1 MTIAD
6 LLTLIGILVSI
17 IFGFF
22 ITRFCSIR
30 DTRTRVI
37 KDYYIEQLKQIKGRV
52 DDFYHRVVFGK
63 SSARKI
69 ILWNDHIQLDIKSI
83 DQGIRASLDIQI
95 EEFYNV
101 LDRYY
106 AEITNWD
113 DYNNQFSA
121 SRYIPNNSSRER
133 LLQIKYELDEFLNN
147 YIQHVNQAN
156 NFPIWKG
163 QIIRIKRSWKFY
175 NQQQY
180 TMPFMRAI
188 GERFEKHLF
197 ESLLIIASVIGVSY
211 LFSNVEKEKTNELLK
226 PLNEISAKQDSICK
240 SIQFFKE
247 KYEPVRMNTK
257 TFNNSAFFNAEK
269 VDSVHIE
276 LYQDKCKQSNSLLN

>member
-17 IFGFF
+17 FFGFF

-52 DDFYHRVVFGK
+52 DTFYHRVVFGK

-69 ILWNDHIQLDIKSI
+69 ISWNNHIQLDIKSI
-83 DQGIRASLDIQI
+83 DQGIRNSLDIQI

-101 LDRYY
+101 LDNYY
-106 AEITNWD
+106 AEITNWE
-113 DYNNQFSA
+113 DYNDQFSA
-121 SRYIPNNSSRER
+121 SLYIPNNSSRER

-156 NFPIWKG
+156 NFPIWKL
-163 QIIRIKRSWKFY
+163 QVNRIMRSWMFY
-175 NQQQY
+175 KQQKY
-180 TMPFMRAI
+180 NMPFMRAI
-188 GERFEKHLF
+188 WERFEKHIF
-197 ESLLIIASVIGVSY
+197 ELLLIIASIIGIIY
-211 LFSNVEKEKTNELLK
+211 LILNIEKEKENELLK
-226 PLNEISAKQDSICK
+226 PLNEISAKQDSIYK

-247 KYEPVRMNTK
+247 KYEPIRVNTK
-257 TFNNSAFFNAEK
+257 TFNNSAFFNADK
-269 VDSVHIE
+269 VDSVNIK
-276 LYQDKCKQSNSLLN
+276 LYKK